1 MGFESGYKNLGD
13 LIDGICADMISTGYW
28 FNVDTTW
35 NTTDRSMANNAKRVL
50 AYGAVGG
57 VGQGNTTLS
66 GNTSIGATSLPV
78 NAITNF
84 ASGQIVVV
92 GAGATAEVRV
102 IQSVSS
108 GTIVIQGPLNTAHS
122 TSDPVKAMN
131 FEIYMAFEMVNIT
144 SGLQQDATP
153 YYAKGLRITF
163 TNTWDPVAH
172 TYGLTYQQS
181 FMGYEMRITSGV
193 SADMATL
200 MNTYWMWFDAN
211 GFAILLTPDNNATD
225 THQQSLFL
233 VVERNTNKEY
243 ADGFSNFY
251 CYNVMNILNFHMTTM
266 PQSSRIE
273 NFMRPFIFYTP
284 EDTWSSNNYT
294 LPPPLCGMNAGICLV
309 PIQLTAANPAVPQ
322 AYAFRSVGNSKVYF
336 IRPIIQNSRG
346 TTLPIFQADFFFV
359 WTAGLGLADGDIV
372 AISGSSEQYVCRSV
386 PSPKSTT
393 PLLFAI
399 KYAA

>member
-1 MGFESGYKNLGD
+1 MVFESGYKNLGD
-13 LIDGICADMISTGYW
+13 LIDGICADLISTGYW

-35 NTTDRSMANNAKRVL
+35 NTTDRSMANNARRVI

-66 GNTSIGATSLPV
+66 GNISIGATSLPV

-84 ASGQIVVV
+84 ASGQLVVV

-102 IQSVSS
+102 IASVSS
-108 GTIVIQGPLNTAHS
+108 GTIAIQGPLNTAHS
-122 TSDPVKAMN
+122 TNDVVKALA
-131 FEIYMAFEMVNIT
+131 FEMYMAFEMINIT
-144 SGLQQDATP
+144 NGLLQDAST
-153 YYAKGLRITF
+153 YYSKGLRINF
-163 TNTWDPVAH
+163 SNFWDPVAH
-172 TYGLTYQQS
+172 TYGPVYQQS
-181 FMGYEMRITSGV
+181 FMGYEMKNVSV

-200 MNTYWMWFDAN
+200 MNTYWMWFDSN
-211 GFAILLTPDNNATD
+211 GFAIMLAPDNNVTD
-225 THQQSLFL
+225 TYQQSLFL

-251 CYNVMNILNFHMTTM
+251 CYNVMNINNFHTTTT
-266 PQSSRIE
+266 PQSSRQE
-273 NFMRPFIFYTP
+273 NFLRPFIFYTP
-284 EDTWSSNNYT
+284 EDTWTGNNYS

-309 PIQLTAANPAVPQ
+309 PIQMTPANPAAPQ

-359 WTAGLGLADGDIV
+359 WTAGMGLADGDIV
-372 AISGSSEQYVCRSV
+372 AISGSSEQYVCRSL
-386 PSPKSTT
+386 PSPDNTT